1 MALTI
6 LAFLSVLSFLVLVH
20 ELGHFVAARR
30 VGIRVVEFGIG
41 WPPRLV
47 SRRVGDTLVSLNLL
61 PLGGFVRMFG
71 EFGGAEPGSF
81 MSKRPAERAVV
92 ILAGVAMNFA
102 IAPALFALAF
112 MVGEPVYTD
121 NVFVRE
127 VVAESPAAAA
137 GLRVGDHILTL
148 NGAVFTAPAQISE
161 EIERTPDGESL
172 RLTFAREGREYS
184 LRVVPA
190 YNAELERR
198 TIGVVLLPEQVIQR
212 YWPWEAA
219 WLGIERTGYI
229 FKLIGIGVA
238 ELISGEEEADLIG
251 PVGIASLTG
260 QIARAGLYQLLTFT
274 GFLSM
279 NLGII
284 NLLPFPGLDGARFV
298 FTVVEMVRGR
308 PINPRREAL
317 INLAGI
323 VILLALIVFI
333 TYRDIARLLG

>member
-6 LAFLSVLSFLVLVH
+6 LAFLAVLSFLVLAH
-20 ELGHFVAARR
+20 ELGHFIAARR

-41 WPPRLV
+41 WPPRLL
-47 SRRVGDTLVSLNLL
+47 SRRVGDTLVSINLL

-102 IAPALFALAF
+102 LAPVLFALAF
-112 MVGEPVYTD
+112 MVGEPVFTD
-121 NVFVRE
+121 RVFVRE
-127 VVAESPAAAA
+127 VTPNSPAATVGFQA
-137 GLRVGDHILTL
+137 GDQILTL
-148 NGAVFTAPAQISE
+148 NGVVFTAPAQISD
-161 EIERTPDGESL
+161 EIERTPDGEYI
-172 RLTFAREGREYS
+172 RLTILRDGRERI

-190 YNAELERR
+190 YNPELERR
-198 TIGVVLLPEQVIQR
+198 TIGVVLLPEQIIER
-212 YWPWEAA
+212 HLPWKAA

-238 ELISGEEEADLIG
+238 RLISGEEEADLIG

-298 FTVVEMVRGR
+298 FTVVEMVRRR

-317 INLAGI
+317 INITGI
-323 VILLALIVFI
+323 ILLLALTVFI
-333 TYRDIARLLG
+333 TYRDIVRLVG